1 MSGGVRRLS
10 WRFVPSSTLTSRA
23 ARARHTITKPVLEP
37 LEGRQLLALFTGFS
51 HVRNVPTPTG
61 VYSLQIDGPGVLKTQ
76 PAGGGSFDVI
86 VLGTTDASTLMIT
99 QVRPRYH
106 VANGLM
112 SIDNLTIRSG
122 QIGSI
127 LASPVE
133 LDGAMS
139 PVNSS
144 VGTLEFGALG
154 PGAHIDVNG
163 GVNTMDVGSVGSG
176 AQIDVNG
183 SVSTMDLGP
192 VESGAQIDINGSV
205 STMDVGSVESG
216 AIDVSGNVGT
226 MNIGSV
232 GSGAIDVSDNVG
244 TMNIGSV
251 GSSAQIDVNG
261 SVGTMNLGS
270 VNLGP
275 GGSVVITGD
284 LNSAFESPDQSSTTT
299 GTTIASMN
307 LDGGQFVIGGDSLEP
322 ITIAGD
328 LSLSYDGLIA
338 IGRDQTG
345 TLSVGGSVILDSG
358 GQIYVGRN
366 LAALTV
372 GGNVLIGPG
381 ASGIVVGGDLDAMNV
396 GGIFVGQGSPSAVDL
411 AVGLNLNGFQILGGT
426 SNLIPGETSNPGGLQ
441 SANIKVGKNISG
453 LEVSHGIFLSWITA
467 GVSIN
472 GGSAPGST
480 TVTVGADGVTA
491 IYNSEI
497 DAGASITNVTVGG
510 DVTSGFPTGGT
521 TGYPTRIIAGKVRA
535 AALGSTPDQGVYL
548 PNGSISNLTING
560 ALIDAVLAAS
570 VAPFG
575 GDGSLPQPPAY
586 GALPQSPSAPIPGV
600 PINYQ
605 APAGLTTNTTT
616 MTTTPNY
623 SIRNVINGV
632 PTGPAAWQSVFLHD
646 TVLNNGSI
654 TSTTITGGVVS
665 TQTNQL
671 ADMYDYAGLFAVNTI
686 GVTPPQN
693 G

>member
-1 MSGGVRRLS
+1 MAYLSADKPRNWRSGTTRRRFLGRSRRGGLRASCDSGSGIGKRTGLRGSALAGSGKGVLPMGGGVRRLS
-10 WRFVPSSTLTSRA
+10 WRFVPSSPLTSRPV
-23 ARARHTITKPVLEP
+23 RARRTATKPVLES

-51 HVRNVPTPTG
+51 HVRNIPTNSG
-61 VYSLQIDGPGVLKTQ
+61 VYSLQIIDGPGVLKTQ
-76 PAGGGSFDVI
+76 PAGGGSFDVK
-86 VLGTTDASTLMIT
+86 VLGTTDASTLTIT
-99 QVRPRYH
+99 QVRPRFH
-106 VANGLM
+106 VANNLM

-127 LASPVE
+127 LAGPVE

-139 PVNSS
+139 PLSSS

-154 PGAHIDVNG
+154 PGA
-163 GVNTMDVGSVGSG
+163 
-176 AQIDVNG
+176 QIN
-183 SVSTMDLGP
+183 
-192 VESGAQIDINGSV
+192 
-205 STMDVGSVESG
+205 
-216 AIDVSGNVGT
+216 
-226 MNIGSV
+226 
-232 GSGAIDVSDNVG
+232 
-244 TMNIGSV
+244 
-251 GSSAQIDVNG
+251 VNG
-261 SVGTMNLGS
+261 SVGAMDVGS

-275 GGSVVITGD
+275 GGHVVITGD
-284 LNSAFESPDQSSTTT
+284 LNSAFQSLGQSSTTT
-299 GTTIASMN
+299 GMTIASMN
-307 LDGGQFVIGGDSLEP
+307 LDGGQFVIGQDSLEP
-322 ITIAGD
+322 ISIAGD
-328 LSLSYDGLIA
+328 LSLSHNGLLA
-338 IGRDQTG
+338 IGRDQTR
-345 TLSVGGSVILDSG
+345 TLSVGSSVILDSG
-358 GQIYVGRN
+358 GQISVGRN

-372 GGNVLIGPG
+372 VGNVQIDPG
-381 ASGIVVGGDLDAMNV
+381 ASGIVVGGELTQMTVN
-396 GGIFVGQGSPSAVDL
+396 GFLRGQGSATAIDL
-411 AVGLNLNGFQILGGT
+411 GVGLNLDGLTVLGGGA
-426 SNLIPGETSNPGGLQ
+426 NQGGIQL
-441 SANIKVGKNISG
+441 ANINVGKNISG
-453 LEVSHGIFLSWITA
+453 LNVLHGIFRSWITA

-472 GGSAPGST
+472 G
-480 TVTVGADGVTA
+480 VNDVGADGVTG

-497 DAGASITNVTVGG
+497 DASTSITNVTVGG
-510 DVTSGFPTGGT
+510 DVTSGFPTGDT
-521 TGYPTRIIAGKVRA
+521 SGYPTRIIAGKIRSA
-535 AALGSTPDQGVYL
+535 AIGSTPDQGVYL
-548 PNGSISNLTING
+548 PNGSISNLMING
-560 ALIDAVLAAS
+560 ALKDAVLAAS

-575 GDGSLPQPPAY
+575 GDGSLPPPPAY